1 MNMNKKL
8 VIFDLDGTLAD
19 SIESITYCGNYAL
32 QKEGLPTFE
41 QKDYKYFVGDGVAV
55 LVKRMLLAAGDE
67 TLEHYEAVKEA
78 YETIFKEYCM
88 YRVEPYEGIVALLKE
103 LKNRGIMT
111 AVLSNKPHL
120 RTLEVIEALFGN
132 ELFDVV
138 RGQMENTPKKPSP
151 DGVHAI
157 AGELDCP
164 MEKILYLGDT
174 GTDMQ
179 TGKSAG
185 AFTIGVL
192 WGFREESELIDNKAD
207 AIIKYPLDVLTYL

>member
-8 VIFDLDGTLAD
+8 VILTWMEHLLIRSNQLHIVEIMRCRRKGSQHL
-19 SIESITYCGNYAL
+19 N
-32 QKEGLPTFE
+32 
-41 QKDYKYFVGDGVAV
+41 KDYKYFVGDGVAV

-120 RTLEVIEALFGN
+120 RTLEVIEAYLETSCSICKRTN
-132 ELFDVV
+132 
-138 RGQMENTPKKPSP
+138 
-151 DGVHAI
+151 
-157 AGELDCP
+157 GE
-164 MEKILYLGDT
+164 Y
-174 GTDMQ
+174 
-179 TGKSAG
+179 A
-185 AFTIGVL
+185 
-192 WGFREESELIDNKAD
+192 
-207 AIIKYPLDVLTYL
+207 

>member
-78 YETIFKEYCM
+78 YETIF
-88 YRVEPYEGIVALLKE
+88 
-103 LKNRGIMT
+103 
-111 AVLSNKPHL
+111 
-120 RTLEVIEALFGN
+120 
-132 ELFDVV
+132 
-138 RGQMENTPKKPSP
+138 
-151 DGVHAI
+151 
-157 AGELDCP
+157 
-164 MEKILYLGDT
+164 
-174 GTDMQ
+174 
-179 TGKSAG
+179 
-185 AFTIGVL
+185 
-192 WGFREESELIDNKAD
+192 
-207 AIIKYPLDVLTYL
+207 